1 MAQASDEDSPHGAA
15 PPLVP
20 GDRVTLQAIVRLVCE
35 RNREA
40 YVQVIAEKGYR
51 GHQQFWVGVEDIER
65 AG

>member
-1 MAQASDEDSPHGAA
+1 MPPLDEDCPAGAA

-20 GDRVTLQAIVRLVCE
+20 GDTVTLQAVVRLVCE

-51 GHQQFWVGVEDIER
+51 GHQQFWVGFEDLTR
-65 AG
+65 S